1 LTVTNDQ
8 NRRVYVGGLP
18 WETSSD
24 LLSDLFNLGE
34 RAAERIDMPKDR
46 ESGEFRGFAF
56 VTMKT
61 DRLAQVAV
69 SLFDG
74 FRVGNRQIRVRI
86 AEARK

>member
-1 LTVTNDQ
+1 MNGDE

-18 WETSSD
+18 WETTSD
-24 LLSDLFNLGE
+24 LLGDLFGLGE
-34 RAAERIDMPKDR
+34 RAAERIDMPRDR

-61 DRLAQVAV
+61 DRQAQIAVA
-69 SLFDG
+69 LFDG
-74 FRVGNRQIRVRI
+74 FRIGNRQIRVRI

>member
-1 LTVTNDQ
+1 MNGDE

-18 WETSSD
+18 WETTGD
-24 LLSDLFNLGE
+24 LLGDLFNLGE
-34 RAAERIDMPKDR
+34 RAAERIDMPRDR
-46 ESGEFRGFAF
+46 ETGEFRGFAF

-61 DRLAQVAV
+61 DRQAQIAV

-74 FRVGNRQIRVRI
+74 FRVGSRQIRVRI